1 MAAGLGVG
9 LRTRGF
15 AGGGWRTLRCGRRGP
30 SRPARWSPGG
40 CMRWSRRAGGCPRRC
55 ERLVSLFLFA
65 VNAQRVKLIASEQKG
80 M

>member
-15 AGGGWRTLRCGRRGP
+15 AGGGWRTLRRGRRGP
-30 SRPARWSPGG
+30 SRRAR
-40 CMRWSRRAGGCPRRC
+40 GCPRRC